1 MKAASCVSVK
11 TSVFT
16 HEAVVRGNLQTDH
29 FCLAHKHSAL
39 YRYNQEDWTTTRAG
53 AMTSFSPLND
63 VMAFTLKLLADT
75 VLLQVWFWPR
85 FHADDRA
92 LQSLNEAN
100 VGVRLSYC
108 ITAAALVAARYLMVS
123 AILMLSFF
131 LSSVRRLM
139 KYRKSSPQQK
149 TLPTAPSSTS
159 LLSSDAA
166 VAMALW
172 ISFIT

>member
-1 MKAASCVSVK
+1 MINSGRR
-11 TSVFT
+11 TT
-16 HEAVVRGNLQTDH
+16 
-29 FCLAHKHSAL
+29 AL
-39 YRYNQEDWTTTRAG
+39 KPHNQ
-53 AMTSFSPLND
+53 
-63 VMAFTLKLLADT
+63 
-75 VLLQVWFWPR
+75 
-85 FHADDRA
+85 
-92 LQSLNEAN
+92 
-100 VGVRLSYC
+100 
-108 ITAAALVAARYLMVS
+108 RYLMVS

-139 KYRKSSPQQK
+139 KYRKSRPQQK